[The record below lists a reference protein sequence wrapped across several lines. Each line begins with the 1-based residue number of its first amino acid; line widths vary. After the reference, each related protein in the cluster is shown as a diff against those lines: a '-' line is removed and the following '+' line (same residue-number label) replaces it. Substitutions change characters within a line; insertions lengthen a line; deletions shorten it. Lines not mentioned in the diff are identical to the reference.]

1 MKKLLPFALALLVGC
16 ASGPPPTPESCGPD
30 LTQVDIQA
38 SVQTYIANI
47 NWKDPSSVQVRNVRV
62 QPCSSHWKGLIAGGG
77 HMIGREID
85 FEVNAKNSYG
95 GYTGYQLK
103 SIIRTPDGQIHWDP
117 E

>member
-1 MKKLLPFALALLVGC
+1 MKKLLAFALTLLIGC
-16 ASGPPPTPESCGPD
+16 ASAPQPTPENCGPD
-30 LTQVDIQA
+30 LTQADIQG

-47 NWKDPSSVQVRNVRV
+47 NWKDPDSVQVRNIRV

-77 HMIGREID
+77 YMVGREIV

-103 SIIRTPDGQIHWDP
+103 SIVRTPDGKVHWTP